1 MNLLKKI
8 LTVIIVA
15 VIFYFLIV
23 NLIQNWQKIPFSS
36 LRLNAAN
43 LAISFVFL
51 FVNFGI
57 FVQGWRALIH
67 RLGHRI
73 SFGNALWIISS
84 SQIAKYIPGGIW
96 FAVGRV
102 YLGKSEKIRGEVVA
116 FSVVVETGLTFLA
129 GILLVLL
136 SFGVIGQKI
145 LGNFLFIVPAFF
157 LFLIALYPPFLSRL
171 MNIALRIIKRPA
183 VELNISYS
191 SILVLSIY
199 FLGLWVAQVIG
210 FYFLINAIY
219 PIPISK
225 IFDLTVVYILSWM
238 TGFVVIFAPGGLGVR
253 EGMMTLLLSP
263 MLPAPLAIAISFIA
277 RVWMTLFE
285 IAVFLA
291 GLLVRKLNKKKITG
305 DTFLTIC

>member
-1 MNLLKKI
+1 MNFLKKI

-15 VIFYFLIV
+15 VIFYFLIT
-23 NLIQNWQKIPFSS
+23 NLIQNWQKIPFGS
-36 LRLNAAN
+36 LRLNVMN

-67 RLGHRI
+67 RLGHKI

-84 SQIAKYIPGGIW
+84 SQIAKYVPGGIW
-96 FAVGRV
+96 FALGRV
-102 YLGKSEKIRGEVVA
+102 YLGRSEKIKEEIVA

-136 SFGVIGQKI
+136 SLSLIEQKT

-157 LFLIALYPPFLSRL
+157 LFLIALYPPFLTRL
-171 MNIALRIIKRPA
+171 MNIALRVVKRPA
-183 VELNISYS
+183 IELNISYS
-191 SILVLSIY
+191 SVLVLAVY
-199 FLGLWVAQVIG
+199 FLGLWIAQVIG

-225 IFDLTVVYILSWM
+225 IFDLTAVYIVSWM
-238 TGFVVIFAPGGLGVR
+238 TGFVVIFAPGGLGIR
-253 EGMMTLLLSP
+253 EGMMTLLLSS
-263 MLPAPLAIAISFIA
+263 MLPAPLAIAISFVA
-277 RVWMTLFE
+277 RVWITLFE
-285 IAVFLA
+285 VAVFFA
-291 GLLVRKLNKKKITG
+291 GLLVKKLNKK
-305 DTFLTIC
+305 